1 MGCRRCGGEG
11 YTCRC
16 LARARAQTHTHTHS
30 LTLPAE
36 RAGALPCTHVLI
48 TERARACSVSWG
60 RALRGGVAGFQSGK
74 PEDEDME
81 SDTNLAAVQKGPK
94 FFMHVLYCHMHIY
107 ATLLHILHI

>member
-1 MGCRRCGGEG
+1 M
-11 YTCRC
+11 
-16 LARARAQTHTHTHS
+16 
-30 LTLPAE
+30 LP
-36 RAGALPCTHVLI
+36 
-48 TERARACSVSWG
+48 CSVSWG